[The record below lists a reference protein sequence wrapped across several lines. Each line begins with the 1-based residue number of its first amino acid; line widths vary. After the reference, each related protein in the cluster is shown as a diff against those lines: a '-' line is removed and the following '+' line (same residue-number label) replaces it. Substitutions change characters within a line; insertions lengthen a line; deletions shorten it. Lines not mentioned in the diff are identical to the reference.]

1 MEIFPPKKNPKIG
14 EKVADDVKTTRLELI
29 ETRNRIRLAENGH
42 KLLKQKRDV
51 LVLEFFKIMKQA
63 QDLRTDLNSRMGEA
77 FSSLAVCQAYHG
89 ILEVENIAL
98 AVKKAPNIQV
108 ESKNVMGVHIPHI
121 KGEYVSKTI
130 SERGYSIQGSSAKID
145 EAASAF
151 EKSLEIIIKLAETE
165 NALKRLIKEIEK
177 TKRRVN
183 ALDYI
188 MIPNL
193 KGNAKYIIM
202 RLEEMEREQF
212 ISLKTI
218 KAKLEARES
227 A

>member
-1 MEIFPPKKNPKIG
+1 MAE
-14 EKVADDVKTTRLELI
+14 DVKTTRLELI
-29 ETRNRIRLAENGH
+29 ETRQKIKLAQNGH

-51 LVLEFFKIMKQA
+51 LVLEFFKIMKEA
-63 QDLRTDLNSRMGEA
+63 KDLRNDLNNSMKSA
-77 FSSLAVCQAYHG
+77 FNALAVAQAYHG
-89 ILEVENIAL
+89 ILEVENISNE
-98 AVKKAPNIQV
+98 VNRAPDVEV
-108 ESKNVMGVHIPHI
+108 ESKNVMGVQIPSI
-121 KGEYVSKTI
+121 KGEYVSKKL
-130 SERGYSIQGSSAKID
+130 SERGYGIQESSAKID
-145 EAASAF
+145 EAAESF

-188 MIPNL
+188 MIPKLNAT
-193 KGNAKYIIM
+193 AKYIVL

-218 KAKLEARES
+218 KAKLEQES
-227 A
+227 H

>member
-1 MEIFPPKKNPKIG
+1 MAE
-14 EKVADDVKTTRLELI
+14 DVKTTRLELI
-29 ETRNRIRLAENGH
+29 ETRNRIRLAQNGH
-42 KLLKQKRDV
+42 NLLKQKRDV
-51 LVLEFFKIMKQA
+51 LVIEFFKIMKEA
-63 QDLRTDLNSRMGEA
+63 KDMRSELNAKMKESFEA
-77 FSSLAVCQAYHG
+77 LAVAQAYHG
-89 ILEVENIAL
+89 IIEVENISMAT
-98 AVKKAPNIQV
+98 KKAPDV
-108 ESKNVMGVHIPHI
+108 EVQSKNVMGVHIPSI
-121 KGEYVSKTI
+121 RGEYVSKTM

-145 EAASAF
+145 ETAIAF
-151 EKSLEIIIKLAETE
+151 EKSLGIIIKLAETE

-188 MIPNL
+188 MIPEL
-193 KGNAKYIIM
+193 QGKAKYIIM

-218 KAKLEARES
+218 KAKLEKEA

>member
-1 MEIFPPKKNPKIG
+1 MAE
-14 EKVADDVKTTRLELI
+14 DVKTTRLELI

-63 QDLRTDLNSRMGEA
+63 ADLRTELNSRMKDA
-77 FSSLAVCQAYHG
+77 FDSLAVSQAYHG
-89 ILEVENIAL
+89 ILEVENISR
-98 AVKKAPNIQV
+98 AVKKAPGIDVQ
-108 ESKNVMGVHIPHI
+108 SKNVMGVHIPYI
-121 KGEYVSKTI
+121 KSEFVSKTI
-130 SERGYSIQGSSAKID
+130 AQRGYSIQGSSAKID
-145 EAASAF
+145 EAASSF
-151 EKSLEIIIKLAETE
+151 ERGLEIIIKLAETE
-165 NALKRLIKEIEK
+165 NALKKLIKEIEK

-193 KGNAKYIIM
+193 RNSAKYIRM

-218 KAKLEARES
+218 KAQLEKQQSEQG
-227 A
+227 

>member
-1 MEIFPPKKNPKIG
+1 M
-14 EKVADDVKTTRLELI
+14 ADDVKTTRLELI

-63 QDLRTDLNSRMGEA
+63 QGQRTELNSRMKDA
-77 FSSLAVCQAYHG
+77 FDALGMAQAYHG
-89 ILEVENIAL
+89 ILEVENISL
-98 AVKKAPNIQV
+98 AVKKAPNIDVQT
-108 ESKNVMGVHIPHI
+108 KNIMGVHIPNI
-121 KGEYVSKTI
+121 KGEYVAKGI
-130 SERGYSIQGSSAKID
+130 EERGYSIQGSSAKID

-151 EKSLEIIIKLAETE
+151 ESSLEIILKLAETE
-165 NALKRLIKEIEK
+165 NALKRLIQEIEK

-193 KGNAKYIIM
+193 RSRAKYIIM

-218 KAKLEARES
+218 KAKLEREQ
-227 A
+227 AAQ

>member
-1 MEIFPPKKNPKIG
+1 MAE
-14 EKVADDVKTTRLELI
+14 EVKTTRLELI
-29 ETRNRIRLAENGH
+29 EMRGRIRLAKNGH

-63 QDLRTDLNSRMGEA
+63 KDLRSELNERMKKAFEA
-77 FSSLAVCQAYHG
+77 LAVAQAYHG
-89 ILEVENIAL
+89 ILEMESITGV
-98 AVKKAPNIQV
+98 VQKAPPVQV
-108 ESKNVMGVHIPHI
+108 ETRNVMGVNIPSI
-121 KGEYVSKTI
+121 RTEYVQKKAGQ
-130 SERGYSIQGSSAKID
+130 RGYSIQGSSAKID
-145 EAASAF
+145 EAAEAF
-151 EKSLEIIIKLAETE
+151 EKSLEIVLKLAETE

-188 MIPNL
+188 MIPDL
-193 KGNAKYIIM
+193 ERKAKYIIL

-218 KAKLEARES
+218 KAKLEKEQA
-227 A
+227 

>member
-1 MEIFPPKKNPKIG
+1 MAE
-14 EKVADDVKTTRLELI
+14 EVKTTRLELI
-29 ETRNRIRLAENGH
+29 EMRGRIRLAKNGH

-63 QDLRTDLNSRMGEA
+63 KDLRSELNERMKKAFEA
-77 FSSLAVCQAYHG
+77 LAVAQAYHG
-89 ILEVENIAL
+89 ILEMESITGV
-98 AVKKAPNIQV
+98 VQKAPPVQV
-108 ESKNVMGVHIPHI
+108 ETRNVMGVNIPSI
-121 KGEYVSKTI
+121 RTEYAQKKAGQ
-130 SERGYSIQGSSAKID
+130 RGYSIQGSSAKID
-145 EAASAF
+145 EAAEAF
-151 EKSLEIIIKLAETE
+151 EKSLELVLKLAETE

-188 MIPNL
+188 MIPDL
-193 KGNAKYIIM
+193 ERKAKYIIL

-218 KAKLEARES
+218 KAKLEKENA
-227 A
+227 

>member
-1 MEIFPPKKNPKIG
+1 MAE
-14 EKVADDVKTTRLELI
+14 DVKTTRLELI

-63 QDLRTDLNSRMGEA
+63 QDQRNELNARMKDAFEA
-77 FSSLAVCQAYHG
+77 LAMAQAYHG
-89 ILEVENIAL
+89 ILEVENISL
-98 AVKKAPNIQV
+98 AVKKAPNIEV

-121 KGEYVSKTI
+121 KGEYVSKTL
-130 SERGYSIQGSSAKID
+130 EARGYSIQGSSAKID
-145 EAASAF
+145 EAAGAF

-165 NALKRLIKEIEK
+165 NGLKKLIKEIEK

-188 MIPNL
+188 MIPSL
-193 KGNAKYIIM
+193 KSTAKYIIM

-218 KAKLEARES
+218 KAKLEKETA
-227 A
+227 

>member
-1 MEIFPPKKNPKIG
+1 MAE
-14 EKVADDVKTTRLELI
+14 ETKTTRLELI

-63 QDLRTDLNSRMGEA
+63 ADLRATLNEEMKKAFEA
-77 FSSLAVCQAYHG
+77 LAMAQAYHG
-89 ILEVENIAL
+89 ISEVEAIAMSVSRVPL
-98 AVKKAPNIQV
+98 VEVKA
-108 ESKNVMGVHIPHI
+108 KNVMGVQIPSI
-121 KGEYVSKTI
+121 KGEHVAKNASQ
-130 SERGYSIQGSSAKID
+130 RGYSIQGSSAKID

-151 EKSLEIIIKLAETE
+151 EKSLGIIIRLAETE

-188 MIPNL
+188 MIPGL
-193 KGNAKYIIM
+193 RGTAKYIMM

-212 ISLKTI
+212 ISLKTL
-218 KAKLEARES
+218 KAKMEKEAKS
-227 A
+227 